1 MDKKPRILVVDDEE
15 VVVDS
20 LKGWFSE
27 DGYPV
32 GVARSGKEALA
43 RMQEGPWDIA
53 LVDIKMPGMDGLEA
67 HRRLKEL
74 DPDLLVII
82 MTAYAS
88 VETAVQALKAG
99 AYDYI
104 TKPFDPDDLEH
115 LINKAVEQRRLKAE
129 NAVLKERL
137 SEALP
142 FDEIVGQSPAILGV
156 VEQVKMVAGTDATAL
171 IAGESGT
178 GKELVARAIHA
189 HSPRRGM
196 PMVTVNCGGLAE
208 GLLESELFGHE
219 KGAFTGAQYRKKGKF
234 ELADGGTIFLDEVGD
249 VSPKTQ
255 IDLLRVLDEKK
266 VTRVGGTQPI
276 DVDFRVVAAT
286 NRDLHQMVEAGQFR
300 LDLYYRL
307 NVYVIHLPALRE
319 RPEDIPLLA
328 EYFLKRHAQTMRKRI
343 ERISPEAMGLLMAQT
358 WPGNVR
364 ELENAVE
371 RAVVVG
377 SGPGLRPEDLPFRA
391 APKAET
397 DLAPRSLSAAERT
410 HIARVLQETGWN
422 ISQAARLLEID
433 RVTLYNKIKKYG
445 LERDGQ
451 G

>member
-15 VVVDS
+15 VVVGS

-32 GVARSGKEALA
+32 GIARNGKEALA

-53 LVDIKMPGMDGLEA
+53 LVDIKMPGMDGLEV
-67 HRRLKEL
+67 HRRLKEV
-74 DPDLLVII
+74 DPDLIVII

-99 AYDYI
+99 VYDYI

-115 LINKAVEQRRLKAE
+115 LVNKAVDQRRLTTE
-129 NAVLKERL
+129 NATLKEHL
-137 SEALP
+137 SEMSRM
-142 FDEIVGQSPAILGV
+142 DEIVGGSAPIRQVA
-156 VEQVKMVAGTDATAL
+156 EQVEMVAGTDATVL
-171 IAGESGT
+171 ITGESGT

-196 PMVTVNCGGLAE
+196 PLVTVNCGGLAE

-255 IDLLRVLDEKK
+255 IDLLRVLEEKK
-266 VTRVGGTQPI
+266 ITRVGGTQPI

-286 NRDLHQMVEAGQFR
+286 NRDLKRMVGEARFR
-300 LDLYYRL
+300 LDLFYRL
-307 NVYVIHLPALRE
+307 NVYVIQLPALRE
-319 RPEDIPLLA
+319 HPEDIPLLA
-328 EYFLKRHAQTMRKRI
+328 DHFLKRHAQTMRKRI
-343 ERISPEAMGLLMAQT
+343 ERISPEAMALLMAQT

-371 RAVVVG
+371 RGVVVG
-377 SGPGLRPEDLPFRA
+377 AGPELRAEDLPFQVA
-391 APKAET
+391 SGTSGDPAS
-397 DLAPRSLSAAERT
+397 RSLSSAERT
-410 HIARVLQETGWN
+410 HIVKILQEAGWN

-445 LERDGQ
+445 LER
-451 G
+451 